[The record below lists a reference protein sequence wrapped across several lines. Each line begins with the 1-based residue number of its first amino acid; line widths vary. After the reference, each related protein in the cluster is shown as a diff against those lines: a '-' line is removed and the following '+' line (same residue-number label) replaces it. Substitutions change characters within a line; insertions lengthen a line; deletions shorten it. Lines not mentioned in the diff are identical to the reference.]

1 MSFDQWP
8 HFVSLAI
15 KKSLAHSVENWWE
28 MTRSPLS
35 TWTYHVTRPALRYRV
50 IPAHTKHF
58 CMTICCLL
66 VCVMLLDHTKWHMTT
81 CFKEDSYWMTFFYPL
96 LSAVSAVSRWE
107 IYSTTCFCTV
117 GLFTVRAVIPMCFK
131 SDNWFQDKW
140 IYFIVMYFSLLV
152 IGIRLETMRACS
164 YILLNEALMRDA
176 LNVC

>member
-1 MSFDQWP
+1 MDVSLTLLQYDITLTQNTVISFLNNEESRFLACHMSFDQWP
-8 HFVSLAI
+8 HFASLAI

-131 SDNWFQDKW
+131 SDN
-140 IYFIVMYFSLLV
+140 
-152 IGIRLETMRACS
+152 
-164 YILLNEALMRDA
+164 
-176 LNVC
+176 